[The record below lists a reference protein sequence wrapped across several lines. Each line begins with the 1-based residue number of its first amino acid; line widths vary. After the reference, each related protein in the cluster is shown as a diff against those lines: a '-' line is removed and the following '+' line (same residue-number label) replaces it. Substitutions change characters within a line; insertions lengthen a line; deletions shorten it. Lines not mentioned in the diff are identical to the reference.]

1 MKEDLFKNCKI
12 QYAYDNKEKIYTVM
26 VMLDARPRI
35 LTFRVSDDYTEISIA
50 NKNGDILEILRQ
62 EGSNITLHKV
72 K

>member
-50 NKNGDILEILRQ
+50 NKKGDILEILRQ